1 MQKAE
6 AVICLSALAHEQRLA
21 IFRLLVS
28 EGPSGLLAGEIAE
41 AVGATAE
48 ASANNRTIS
57 VQSFPCELHFRAKR
71 YLSSAAMPSTSAAS
85 RSRPRMSMPHI
96 MPPMPLPIITPP
108 PRC

>member
-57 VQSFPCELHFRAKR
+57 VRLFPLR
-71 YLSSAAMPSTSAAS
+71 TSL
-85 RSRPRMSMPHI
+85 PRKEVFEQRRDAEHQ
-96 MPPMPLPIITPP
+96 
-108 PRC
+108 RGK